1 MTVKKYW
8 TRCSANFAW
17 GNSMDILEY
26 FKNIEDIEFYF
37 IPVLIIFILW
47 FMRNTVKY
55 YKGEKRKI
63 KHLHRFAKEGESASQ
78 YKLAQRFQK
87 GNMVK
92 RSCNDAAFWYQRAA
106 FSGNDDA
113 KSQIGKILKKKRC

>member
-1 MTVKKYW
+1 MEIME
-8 TRCSANFAW
+8 F
-17 GNSMDILEY
+17 
-26 FKNIEDIEFYF
+26 FKNFEDIELYL
-37 IPVLIIFILW
+37 IIVLIVFTLW

-63 KHLHRFAKEGESASQ
+63 KHLHRFAKEGEKESQ
-78 YKLAQRFQK
+78 YKLAERFQK

-106 FSGNDDA
+106 FSGDEDA
-113 KSQIGKILKKKRC
+113 RNMIDKILKKKHCK

>member
-1 MTVKKYW
+1 MKVWEDFT
-8 TRCSANFAW
+8 
-17 GNSMDILEY
+17 
-26 FKNIEDIEFYF
+26 NIEDIELYL
-37 IPVLIIFILW
+37 IIVLIVFTLW

-63 KHLHRFAKEGESASQ
+63 KHLHRFAKEGEKESQ

-92 RSCNDAAFWYQRAA
+92 RSCNDAAYWYQRAA
-106 FSGNDDA
+106 FSGNEDA
-113 KSQIGKILKKKRC
+113 KNKINKILKRKRC

>member
-8 TRCSANFAW
+8 TKCSANFVW
-17 GNSMDILEY
+17 GNSMKVLEF
-26 FKNIEDIEFYF
+26 FKSIEDMELYL
-37 IPVLIIFILW
+37 IPVLIVFILW
-47 FMRNTVKY
+47 LMRNTVKY

-63 KHLHRFAKEGESASQ
+63 KHLYRFAKEGEKESQ

-92 RSCNDAAFWYQRAA
+92 RSCNDAAYWYQRAA
-106 FSGNDDA
+106 FSGNEDA
-113 KSQIGKILKKKRC
+113 KSKIGKILKRKRC

>member
-1 MTVKKYW
+1 MKV
-8 TRCSANFAW
+8 
-17 GNSMDILEY
+17 LEY
-26 FKNIEDIEFYF
+26 FENIELYLI
-37 IPVLIIFILW
+37 IVLIVFILW

-63 KHLHRFAKEGESASQ
+63 KHLHRFAKEGEEDSQ

-106 FSGNDDA
+106 FSGNQDA
-113 KSQIGKILKKKRC
+113 KNKINKILKKKRC